1 MLISKNYGYRS
12 ENNMWAFNERALHV
26 LIELRARKNP
36 SIPQH
41 LHSKHLVFYLPE
53 ISTTIWAQLLRDLY
67 CLLTQLVEIFGE
79 NLWKYFRNIKKKIVH
94 GQTWIR
100 NLQVNLWKLVF
111 FPPTLDKETIGKLTG
126 FTSIESQ
133 SSP

>member
-26 LIELRARKNP
+26 LNSELAKIP
-36 SIPQH
+36 VSPQH